1 MPLDEAWPDLPDG
14 MPAPSQR
21 VLTHGPPVYDSMR
34 ERIVP
39 MISEAL
45 KRTPLLGLDILGWD
59 LMVIPMANAM
69 LLHGVAIA
77 VRGYDL
83 VGPGREI
90 MQFRPFTG
98 WKPTQDE
105 VDEIVSAL
113 ITGLR
118 EARAQQNQR

>member
-14 MPAPSQR
+14 
-21 VLTHGPPVYDSMR
+21 VTLTHGPPLYDSMR

-39 MISEAL
+39 MISDAL
-45 KRTPLLGLDILGWD
+45 KRTPLLGLDLLGWD

-77 VRGYDL
+77 VRGFDL
-83 VGPGREI
+83 IGPGKEL

-105 VDEIVSAL
+105 VDEIVTAL
-113 ITGLR
+113 IEGLR
-118 EARAQQNQR
+118 EARAQQQRQ